1 MAGVQK
7 FEDLRV
13 WREAS
18 AFCDRIGAVI
28 QASSFQR
35 DADLRAQLNRAALST
50 VANIAEGFL
59 RGRRKEFVQFL
70 RVASG
75 SNGEAR
81 ALLYAARGRKYLAD
95 EEAEPLIESTNV
107 IGRML
112 RRLIESLES
121 EPPSA

>member
-1 MAGVQK
+1 MPGVQK

-18 AFCDRIGAVI
+18 AFCDRIGVVI
-28 QASSFQR
+28 QAPSFQR
-35 DADLRAQLNRAALST
+35 DADLRGQLNRAALST
-50 VANIAEGFL
+50 VASIAEGFL
-59 RGRRKEFVQFL
+59 RGRRQEFVQFL

-95 EEAEPLIESTNV
+95 EEAEALIEST
-107 IGRML
+107 
-112 RRLIESLES
+112 
-121 EPPSA
+121 